1 MGITNCL
8 THGRSEIVETC
19 AHIAALVDNNK
30 CPQGRRVDVFG
41 NLLLCQE
48 CFKSLGF
55 QSIVGLLEIPML
67 ERVNDG
73 RMDAYEKAHDALEGT
88 RIFCL
93 HCIEDRERE
102 GSR

>member
-1 MGITNCL
+1 MGITNCSA
-8 THGRSEIVETC
+8 HGRSQIVETC
-19 AHIAALVDNNK
+19 AHIAERVDNGK
-30 CPQGRRVDVFG
+30 RPQGHRIDVLG

-48 CFKSLGF
+48 CFERLGF
-55 QSIVGLLEIPML
+55 QSIAGLLDIPIL
-67 ERVNDG
+67 ERVSDG
-73 RMDAYEKAHDALEGT
+73 RMDAYEKAYDALEGT